1 MTITP
6 GNGAIYMEE
15 TTKTTDEVKA
25 TETAAPAIAEPTA
38 VELSS
43 KKKMRF
49 NIKPGMTVKVHQ
61 KIREITPKGEEKERV
76 QIFEGI
82 VLGIRGAGASKTFM
96 VRKESN
102 GIGVEKIFPMDL
114 PTIVNVEPVRQ
125 AKVKRAK
132 LYNLK
137 DYTKKLKE
145 KSLV

>member
-1 MTITP
+1 
-6 GNGAIYMEE
+6 MEE
-15 TTKTTDEVKA
+15 TTKTTDKTKA
-25 TETAAPAIAEPTA
+25 VETA
-38 VELSS
+38 VEAPKVEDAKPTS
-43 KKKMRF
+43 KMRF

-61 KIREITPKGEEKERV
+61 KIREVTPKGEEKERV

-102 GIGVEKIFPMDL
+102 GVGVEKIFPMDL

>member
-15 TTKTTDEVKA
+15 TANTTEETKT
-25 TETAAPAIAEPTA
+25 TETAAPVVSEP
-38 VELSS
+38 V
-43 KKKMRF
+43 KKMRF

-61 KIREITPKGEEKERV
+61 KIREITPKGEEKERI

-96 VRKESN
+96 VRKESS

-114 PTIVNVEPVRQ
+114 PTIVKVEPVRQ

-145 KSLV
+145 TEIKA

>member
-1 MTITP
+1 
-6 GNGAIYMEE
+6 MEE
-15 TTKTTDEVKA
+15 TTQTTENTAEKAVA
-25 TETAAPAIAEPTA
+25 TETQTPVTKP
-38 VELSS
+38 
-43 KKKMRF
+43 KMRWD
-49 NIKPGMTVKVHQ
+49 IKPGMTVKVHQ

-102 GIGVEKIFPMDL
+102 GVGVEKIYPMDL
-114 PTIVNVEPVRQ
+114 PTIVKVEPVKQ

-137 DYTKKLKE
+137 NYDKKLRETIIK
-145 KSLV
+145 K

>member
-1 MTITP
+1 MDDAKQTID
-6 GNGAIYMEE
+6 E
-15 TTKTTDEVKA
+15 TKTTEP
-25 TETAAPAIAEPTA
+25 AAPDVAKP
-38 VELSS
+38 V
-43 KKKMRF
+43 KKMRF
-49 NIKPGMTVKVHQ
+49 AIKPGMTVKVHQ

-114 PTIVNVEPVRQ
+114 PTIVKVEPVRQ

-137 DYTKKLKE
+137 NYTKKLRETEIKA
-145 KSLV
+145 